1 MLCLQNIA
9 WLILQCA
16 ACVCQ
21 SVIHCIHQTLNT
33 VSCML
38 CRPNSAHKSL
48 CTSIIIKH
56 PPTITHLS
64 GNINLVPHS
73 LYLFS
78 FSLSFCPSRR
88 FSFGHQLCL
97 HLNPESH
104 STPLHNSHFF
114 LAVIWKKENSKHI
127 IEWRKKKYTWNPLAF
142 EFSPCADTYLLFF
155 FNPHSQSS
163 CLCATVGSLITCRLR
178 YSNYRNWNNC
188 YFYKCFFFLSIF
200 LL

>member
-1 MLCLQNIA
+1 MVDPAVCRLCLPVCHPLYTPDTQYSVMYA
-9 WLILQCA
+9 VPSQQCTQVPLHVNHHKA
-16 ACVCQ
+16 
-21 SVIHCIHQTLNT
+21 
-33 VSCML
+33 
-38 CRPNSAHKSL
+38 SANNY
-48 CTSIIIKH
+48 T
-56 PPTITHLS
+56 THLS